1 MINLSLIF
9 FIFQEEERED
19 VSMHYGDTDSE
30 DDEPYT
36 LHKLLPAAVDPIPP
50 PVVDDITLEE
60 LVSDVAAPVSSAAV
74 ASVSF
79 VAVVPSPGSAFVAPG
94 SLPYNANPRPL
105 SPVPGPSRAPDHPE
119 PRAERPSTKE
129 KRGEELSAPS
139 LSLWTQG
146 M

>member
-36 LHKLLPAAVDPIPP
+36 LHELLPAAVDPIPP

-79 VAVVPSPGSAFVAPG
+79 VAAVPSPGSAFVAPG
-94 SLPYNANPRPL
+94 SLPYNANPCPL